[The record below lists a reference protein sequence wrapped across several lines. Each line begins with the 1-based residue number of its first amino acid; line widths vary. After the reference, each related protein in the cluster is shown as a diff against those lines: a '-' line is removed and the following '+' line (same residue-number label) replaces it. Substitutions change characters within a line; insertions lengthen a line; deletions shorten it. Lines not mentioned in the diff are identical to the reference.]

1 MKYILASASPRRKEL
16 LEMFNLPFEVIV
28 KDTKEELDSTK
39 TVYEQCMNIA
49 KCKALNVFNDTIK
62 DVVVIGGDTIVNLDN
77 QIYGKPKN
85 YQDAFDMLK
94 KISNNKHEVISSL
107 AVFIRK
113 EGKVYSE
120 VTYDKCMVYVDK
132 MDDME
137 IKEWI
142 NSNDVYSKAGAYA
155 IQEGFAKYI
164 SKMEGDYFSIVGLPV
179 HKLYEILKK
188 YEVLK

>member
-16 LEMFNLPFEVIV
+16 LEMFNIPFEVIV

-62 DVVVIGGDTIVNLDN
+62 DVVVIGGDTIVNFDN
-77 QIYGKPKN
+77 KIYGKPKN